1 MFYQGYNINQ
11 YTTFVCKNQEDSMK
25 NEHIRYGFL
34 SFESHLP
41 VLVFLS
47 TTNFGGT
54 PKITQIYCI
63 FR

>member
-1 MFYQGYNINQ
+1 
-11 YTTFVCKNQEDSMK
+11 MK

-47 TTNFGGT
+47 TTNFGGM

>member
-1 MFYQGYNINQ
+1 
-11 YTTFVCKNQEDSMK
+11 MK
-25 NEHIRYGFL
+25 NEHIRYGFFG
-34 SFESHLP
+34 FESHLP

>member
-1 MFYQGYNINQ
+1 
-11 YTTFVCKNQEDSMK
+11 MK
-25 NEHIRYGFL
+25 NEHIRHSFL
-34 SFESHLP
+34 SFEPHLS
-41 VLVFLS
+41 VLVLRC